1 MLEIDYGLAGSGKS
15 RYIYKILEENLK
27 LGKKLMILVP
37 DQYSFI
43 TERSV
48 LEHFGVRDGSKIK
61 VIWFNNLARL
71 ITEEYGG
78 TNPELLDNSGKA
90 ILMSK
95 AVTEL
100 KDKLDFYK
108 KQASKPDFISSLLNL
123 SAEIKFSKTESGA
136 LLEAAKKTDSAVL
149 QKKLEEITSI
159 EDRYDE
165 LVNESYLNPDDAL
178 SLVNGILKEN
188 RFFDGYTVA
197 IDGFGFFDRQKIDI
211 ITSII
216 EQSDNTYITLCT
228 DNLEMTNY
236 EGDKFSAVKKTAA
249 KLIKAAEELGV
260 DVKAKPFDD
269 LSTLKPEFEA
279 LSMGIYNPSSKPFE
293 GESERSEIIE
303 CANIYEECDRAALQI
318 KKLIMN
324 KGYRYK
330 DIAVIVRDEDKY
342 IPALKKSFSSLDIP
356 FFKDKRRDV
365 THEPLM
371 LFCHFALKSCVDNFR
386 LDDVMSCIKSAAAG
400 LPTEEISEFENYCI
414 VWNINGKRKWSK
426 DFEYNPR
433 GFTERF
439 VEEDQ
444 ITLERINETRK
455 KIIIPLLTFAKNVK
469 GADVRAVSVELFKL
483 LESIH
488 AADNIKKLVKFSENK
503 NSEIAEEQSAVW
515 SVLMNCLDQLVATRG
530 SETIELREYMGLLD
544 LALASSNIGVIP
556 NRIDEILVGSADRI
570 RTDLPKA
577 AFLLGANEGEFPKGF
592 ADGGILNDFER
603 MSLLKQGI
611 ELGTNCTSL
620 ISQERFFAY
629 CAALAP
635 SEYLYIS
642 YNKSNLDGEELSAS
656 SLVKEVIRILP
667 SVKIKDGSL
676 ITEEDV
682 LSPEQG
688 FEVLTKI
695 WNKDTPLRASLY
707 EIYSKD
713 EKYSSKIKLIEQ
725 NTGIK
730 TRTIEK
736 PMISLQLFGESMAI
750 SPTQLETYSKCPFMY
765 FCKYGLKASTPE
777 RAELDARTGGTLIH
791 FVLENI
797 VKELGKKGITHL
809 SGKELK
815 ECVDKYIFIYL
826 DKLNLPEEF
835 ISGRFKY
842 IVSKNRAIIIATLE
856 QMAAEMAQSDFEPS
870 DFELKVGKDE
880 HGEYKVGLDK
890 GSISLIGTIDRVD
903 TMEKDEDKYFR
914 IIDYKTGAKKFEL
927 GEVLHGI
934 NAQMLIYLLSLSND
948 EGEKYSG
955 SVPSGLL
962 YINAVNNPISVSHGD
977 EAKLKKEAK
986 EKYKMNG
993 MVLGEN
999 EVINGMEHE
1008 PSGKFIPIKV
1018 SSKGDISGN
1027 IVTREQMQR
1036 IKTKLD
1042 GIIADMGNSLHEGK
1056 IDDMPFTKS
1065 DFSACDWCDFKA
1077 VCRNKDKKNEVKVP
1091 TFNEA
1096 LKELESEVKKDE

>member
-15 RYIYKILEENLK
+15 RYIKKILDENLK
-27 LGKKLMILVP
+27 LGKRLMILVP

-48 LEHFGVRDGSKIK
+48 LEDFGVREGSKIK

-71 ITEEYGG
+71 ISEEYGG

-95 AVTEL
+95 AVSEL
-100 KDKLDFYK
+100 KPKLDFYK
-108 KQASKPDFISSLLNL
+108 KQASKPEFISSLLNL
-123 SAEIKFSKTESGA
+123 SAEIKFSKTQSKA
-136 LLEAAKKTDSAVL
+136 LLEAAEKTDSAVL
-149 QKKLEEITSI
+149 KKKLEEITLI
-159 EDRYDE
+159 EDKYDE

-178 SLVNGILKEN
+178 TLMNAILKEN
-188 RFFDGYTVA
+188 RFFEGCTVA

-211 ITSII
+211 ISSII
-216 EQSDNTYITLCT
+216 EQSENTYITLCT
-228 DNLEMTNY
+228 DTLEQTDY
-236 EGDKFSAVKKTAA
+236 EGDKFSAVKKTAS
-249 KLIKAAEELGV
+249 KLIKAARELGI
-260 DVKAKPFDD
+260 DVRVKPFDD
-269 LSTLKPEFEA
+269 LSALKPEFEA
-279 LSMGIYNPSSKPFE
+279 LSRGIYNPSSKPFE
-293 GESERSEIIE
+293 GEVKNSRIVE
-303 CANIYEECDRAALQI
+303 CANIYEECDRAAIQI
-318 KKLIMN
+318 KKLIMS
-324 KGYRYK
+324 GEYRYK
-330 DIAVIVRDEDKY
+330 DIALIVRNEDKY
-342 IPALKKSFSSLDIP
+342 IPALKKSFLSLDIP
-356 FFKDKRRDV
+356 FFKDKRREV

-371 LFCHFALKSCVDNFR
+371 LFCHFALKTLVDNFR

-400 LPTEEISEFENYCI
+400 IPTEEISEFENYCI
-414 VWNINGKRKWSK
+414 VWNINGKRKWSR

-439 VEEDQ
+439 DEEDKKA
-444 ITLERINETRK
+444 LERINNTRK
-455 KIIIPLLTFAKNVK
+455 RIIIPLLLFAKNVK
-469 GADVRAVSVELFKL
+469 GADVKGISTELYKL
-483 LESIH
+483 LESIK
-488 AADNIKKLVKFSENK
+488 AAENIKKLVDFNENK

-515 SVLMNCLDQLVATRG
+515 SVLMSCLDQLVATRG
-530 SETIELREYMGLLD
+530 NEIIELREYMGLLD
-544 LALASSNIGVIP
+544 LAVSSSNIGIIP

-642 YNKSNLDGEELSAS
+642 YNKSNLEGEELTAS
-656 SLVKEVIRILP
+656 SLVQELIRVLPSIEVING
-667 SVKIKDGSL
+667 SV
-676 ITEEDV
+676 ITADDV
-682 LSPEQG
+682 LSPKQG

-695 WNKDTPLRASLY
+695 WNQDTPLRTALY
-707 EIYSKD
+707 ELYTSD
-713 EKYSSKIKLIEQ
+713 ENYSSKIKLIEQ
-725 NTGIK
+725 NSSIK
-730 TRTIEK
+730 TRTIDK
-736 PMISLQLFGESMAI
+736 PKISLQLFGESMAI

-797 VKELGKKGITHL
+797 VKELGKKGITEL
-809 SGKELK
+809 SSQELK
-815 ECVDKYIFIYL
+815 EYVNKYIYL
-826 DKLNLPEEF
+826 YLEQLNLPEEF

-842 IVSKNRAIIIATLE
+842 IVSKNRSIIIATLE
-856 QMAAEMAQSDFEPS
+856 QMAAEMAQSDFEPA
-870 DFELKVGKDE
+870 DFELKVGKNAN
-880 HGEYKVGLDK
+880 GEYKVGLDK
-890 GSISLIGTIDRVD
+890 GSVSLIGTIDRVD
-903 TMEKDEDKYFR
+903 TMQSDNNKYFR
-914 IIDYKTGAKKFEL
+914 IIDYKTGTKQFNL

-955 SVPSGLL
+955 SVPAGLL

-977 EAKLKKEAK
+977 DKKLKKEVDGK
-986 EKYKMNG
+986 FKMHG
-993 MVLGEN
+993 MILGES
-999 EVINGMEHE
+999 EVISGMEHE

-1018 SSKGDISGN
+1018 SSKGVISGN
-1027 IVTREQMQR
+1027 IVSREQMQK
-1036 IKTKLD
+1036 IKNRLD
-1042 GIIADMGNSLHEGK
+1042 SIIADMGNSLHEGK

-1065 DFSACDWCDFKA
+1065 GFSACDWCDFKA

-1091 TFNEA
+1091 AFNEA
-1096 LKELESEVKKDE
+1096 LKELEGEVKEDE